1 MIAPARRAALDAL
14 LQIDAEPLDLGA
26 AIAAGRLTLEDHR
39 DGALLLELVA
49 GTLRM
54 RAALDYQLASRVNRP
69 LERLDAAVLN
79 ILRLSAFQLLYMSR
93 LPASAVINDA
103 VELTR
108 RSGKSSAAG
117 FSNAVLRAV
126 SRDRERLSWPPR
138 EDGLEHLSVVH
149 SHPRW
154 LVERWIDQ
162 YGLGAAESWLTFN
175 NQPAPLCLAVNRRLL
190 TRDAL
195 AEELAADGVS
205 TQPTARAAYG
215 LQVLDGRAL
224 STRAFREG
232 RFVVQ
237 DEASQLIGELA
248 SPPIGATVLDVCASP
263 GGKTLA
269 LSASVGPS
277 GQVIASDV
285 RPHRVR
291 LLSQTLARCRVEN
304 ARVVHVAA
312 EGMLPFAAS
321 RFDQVLVDAPCSGLG
336 TIRRDPD
343 IRWRR
348 TPEDLRRFA
357 AAQVRLLERAADLV
371 APGGSVVY
379 STCSSEP
386 EENEA
391 VVDAFLAGHPAFTR
405 ERVHQTL
412 PFRDQLEAF
421 FGTVLRR
428 STIG

>member
-14 LQIDAEPLDLGA
+14 AQIDAGQLDLGA
-26 AIAAGRLTLEDHR
+26 AIARVRATLDDER

-54 RAALDYQLASRVNRP
+54 RGAVDYQIALRSKRP
-69 LERLDAAVLN
+69 LARLDAAVLN
-79 ILRLSAFQLLYMSR
+79 VLRLGAFQLLYLSR

-117 FSNAVLRAV
+117 LTNAVLRAIA
-126 SRDRERLSWPPR
+126 RDRERLQWPSR
-138 EDGLEHLSVVH
+138 DNVIEHLSVVQ
-149 SHPRW
+149 SHPAW
-154 LVERWIDQ
+154 LVERWVTRH
-162 YGLGAAESWLTFN
+162 GADNTEAWLAFN
-175 NQPAPLCLAVNRRLL
+175 NQSAPLCLAVNRRLL
-190 TRDAL
+190 TREAL
-195 AEELAADGVS
+195 AEELAADGV
-205 TQPTARAAYG
+205 TTHPTRRAEYG
-215 LQVLDGRAL
+215 LRVTDGRAL
-224 STRAFREG
+224 GTRAFREG

-248 SPPIGATVLDVCASP
+248 SPPPGATVLDLCASP

-269 LSASVGPS
+269 LSGSVGPS
-277 GQVIASDV
+277 GRVIASDV
-285 RPHRVR
+285 RPNRVR
-291 LLSQTLARCRVEN
+291 LLLKTIARCRVEN
-304 ARVVHVAA
+304 ARVVQVAPA
-312 EGMLPFAAS
+312 GPLPFPPG
-321 RFDQVLVDAPCSGLG
+321 RFDQVLIDAPCSGLG
-336 TIRRDPD
+336 TVRRDPD

-348 TPEDLRRFA
+348 SPDDFA
-357 AAQVRLLERAADLV
+357 SFSATQSALLARAADLV
-371 APGGSVVY
+371 SPGGSLVY

-386 EENEA
+386 EENEE
-391 VVDAFLAGHPAFTR
+391 VVDAFLAARRDFTR

-428 STIG
+428 STMS